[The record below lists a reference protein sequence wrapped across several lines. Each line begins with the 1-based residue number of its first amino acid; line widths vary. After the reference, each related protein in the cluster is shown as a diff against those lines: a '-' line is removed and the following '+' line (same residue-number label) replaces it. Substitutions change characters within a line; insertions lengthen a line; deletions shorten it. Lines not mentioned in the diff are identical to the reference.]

1 MLEMRGSLFIGLLIF
16 GAQIDNSSNSKQFSA
31 CHMARS
37 SLRQGLQGRLKASQP
52 IVILDGNHW
61 WQFQSLW
68 WVNPSGDSLNIKI
81 KLGMIYYAQVSGDM
95 FETDF
100 LPICIDF
107 WPFLSIEIE
116 SFTSIVD
123 DFNKIGFLGKRLR
136 RPWLFFANS
145 TSNSTF
151 TRQ

>member
-1 MLEMRGSLFIGLLIF
+1 
-16 GAQIDNSSNSKQFSA
+16 
-31 CHMARS
+31 
-37 SLRQGLQGRLKASQP
+37 
-52 IVILDGNHW
+52 
-61 WQFQSLW
+61 
-68 WVNPSGDSLNIKI
+68 
-81 KLGMIYYAQVSGDM
+81 MIYYAQVSGDM

-136 RPWLFFANS
+136 RP
-145 TSNSTF
+145 
-151 TRQ
+151 